1 MAIDQ
6 EIQQRVDTYR
16 NNPQALQQRYAQ
28 NQQLLDLLA
37 LQRLKTEKDEAA
49 RKVQMEM
56 AQNPQTIKQQRE
68 QQLLDMT
75 KQDLAQ
81 QTQGIMQMAQ
91 QRQQKNMQQVAKQ
104 GAASPQQVQQ
114 VASGLGALAQRQ
126 APQRMA
132 AGGIVAFQA
141 GGGVSQEMI
150 EAYRAQL
157 RQSNPRAAAIMSDAR
172 IREILSERAPAS
184 RANDPNYELT
194 RRGYRRV
201 MGAPIETAEF
211 EEKEVQT
218 TRPATTAAQD
228 ISATPTER
236 DRVAADAEAAVA
248 APIMPTEESSAAPAP
263 ADGAPVA
270 GGENA
275 PAPAGGQ
282 TGAGGIMDLIQ
293 AEGNQLR
300 APNIDLSNVGNRG
313 RDILAASG
321 LGSLGDPE
329 AARIRARDEAATYMG
344 RDEKRQQMNQYLE
357 ELKAMDVRQQDPAK
371 LRDERI
377 SAFLRGA
384 SGGSF
389 GQIMAGG
396 SGAMAEERAKQE
408 TSERER
414 LLSRIN
420 LDKSAMDMDL
430 SIAEKALTDGRSAF
444 EQAMAN
450 RRQAASTLASTSNQ
464 DIQLAMKQ
472 AEMDFEANKGNI
484 RNLLDAAQI
493 QYTDDLRRAM
503 EASDASQR
511 AAQILVDL
519 QKTKAEAFQTEA
531 QNDRTLIA
539 TQAAL
544 AQNPDDPAARAAFT
558 AAYQAV
564 QNRVN
569 AYFEGRL
576 ANGRSFNEIEDLVM
590 QMARGNNLS
599 LSDLGGAATQ
609 PTAPSFNLEGWGELN
624 VR

>member
-132 AGGIVAFQA
+132 AGGVVAFQA
-141 GGGVSQEMI
+141 GGGVTQAEI
-150 EAYRAQL
+150 DAFRAQYGYAQTAYL
-157 RQSNPRAAAIMSDAR
+157 SDADV
-172 IREILSERAPAS
+172 REAILRERGSAPAS

-201 MGAPIETAEF
+201 MGAPIKTAEF

-236 DRVAADAEAAVA
+236 DLVAADAEAAVA

>member
-37 LQRLKTEKDEAA
+37 LQRLKSEKDDAA

-56 AQNPQTIKQQRE
+56 AQNPQTVKQQRE
-68 QQLLDMT
+68 QQLLEMT

-141 GGGVSQEMI
+141 GGGVTQAEI
-150 EAYRAQL
+150 DNYRAQYGYAQTAYL
-157 RQSNPRAAAIMSDAR
+157 SDAEV
-172 IREILSERAPAS
+172 REAILRARGSAPAS
-184 RANDPNYELT
+184 RADDPDYQLT

-201 MGAPIETAEF
+201 MGQPIETAEF
-211 EEKEVQT
+211 EEKDVQT
-218 TRPATTAAQD
+218 ERPAIRDVSAPAEEAPTA
-228 ISATPTER
+228 R
-236 DRVAADAEAAVA
+236 DQLASEAEAATA
-248 APIMPTEESSAAPAP
+248 APIMPTEEAPAAPAP
-263 ADGAPVA
+263 SAEVTGGQGASTAA
-270 GGENA
+270 GGE
-275 PAPAGGQ
+275 
-282 TGAGGIMDLIQ
+282 TGAGGIMDLIR

-300 APNIDLSNVGNRG
+300 APSIDLSTVGNRG

-329 AARIRARDEAATYMG
+329 AARVRARDEAATYMG
-344 RDEKRQQMNQYLE
+344 RDEKRERMNQYLD

-371 LRDERI
+371 LRDEQI
-377 SAFLRGA
+377 SAFLRGTA
-384 SGGSF
+384 GGGSF
-389 GQIMAGG
+389 GQTMAGG
-396 SGAMAEERAKQE
+396 SGAMAEERSKQE
-408 TSERER
+408 QSERER

-420 LDKSAMDMDL
+420 IDKSAMDMDL
-430 SIAEKALTDGRSAF
+430 SIARDALADGRSAY

-472 AEMDFEANKGNI
+472 AEMDFEANKGNV

-511 AAQILVDL
+511 AAQILSQL
-519 QKTKAEAFQTEA
+519 QETKIRTFREEAA
-531 QNDRTLIA
+531 NDRTLLA
-539 TQAAL
+539 AQAAF
-544 AQNPDDPAARAAFT
+544 AQNPDDPNARAAFT
-558 AAYQAV
+558 AAYTAL

-569 AYFEGRL
+569 TYFEGRL
-576 ANGRSFNEIEDLVM
+576 TNGLSFNEVEDMVM
-590 QMARGNNLS
+590 RMARGEALS
-599 LSDLGGAATQ
+599 LSDLSSGATQ
-609 PTAPSFNLEGWGELN
+609 PTSPSFNLEGWGELN

>member
-6 EIQQRVDTYR
+6 DIQQRVDAYR
-16 NNPQALQQRYAQ
+16 GNPQALMQRYQQ

-132 AGGIVAFQA
+132 AGGVVAFQA
-141 GGGVSQEMI
+141 GGGVTQAEI
-150 EAYRAQL
+150 DAYRENL
-157 RQSNPRAAAIMSDAR
+157 RRTNRRAAAIMSDER
-172 IREILSERAPAS
+172 IREILAERAPTTALD
-184 RANDPNYELT
+184 RAAA
-194 RRGYRRV
+194 
-201 MGAPIETAEF
+201 GAGSVETAEF
-211 EEKEVQT
+211 EEKDVQT
-218 TRPATTAAQD
+218 TRPATATTAPD

-236 DRVAADAEAAVA
+236 DLVAADAEAAVA
-248 APIMPTEESSAAPAP
+248 APIMPTEEPSAAPAP
-263 ADGAPVA
+263 AGGAPVA
-270 GGENA
+270 GGAGA
-275 PAPAGGQ
+275 PTAAGGQ
-282 TGAGGIMDLIQ
+282 TGTDGIMDLIR

-300 APNIDLSNVGNRG
+300 APNIDLSRVGNRG
-313 RDILAASG
+313 RDILSATG
-321 LGSLGDPE
+321 LGGLGDPE

-344 RDEKRQQMNQYLE
+344 RDEKRQQMNQYLD

-371 LRDERI
+371 MRDEQI
-377 SAFLRGA
+377 SAFLRGTA
-384 SGGSF
+384 GSGSF
-389 GQIMAGG
+389 GQTMAGG
-396 SGAMAEERAKQE
+396 SGAMAEEREKQE
-408 TSERER
+408 KSERDR
-414 LLSRIN
+414 LISRIN
-420 LDKSAMDMDL
+420 IDKSAMDMDL
-430 SIAEKALTDGRSAF
+430 DIAKQALTDGRSAY

-450 RRQAASTLASTSNQ
+450 RRQAASVLSSTSNQ

-472 AEMDFEANKGNI
+472 AEMNFEANKGNI

-511 AAQILVDL
+511 AGQILADL
-519 QKTKAEAFQTEA
+519 QQKKVEVFQDEIR
-531 QNDRTLIA
+531 NDRTLLA
-539 TQAAL
+539 AQAAL
-544 AQNPDDPAARAAFT
+544 AQAPDDANAQ
-558 AAYQAV
+558 AAYAAAYRAV

-569 AYFEGRL
+569 AYFEMEASGGMSL
-576 ANGRSFNEIEDLVM
+576 NDVEQSLMGMMNG
-590 QMARGNNLS
+590 QMPS
-599 LSDLGGAATQ
+599 LSNLGGAATQ
-609 PTAPSFNLEGWGELN
+609 PTTPSFNLEGWGELN